1 MAKLIMTVELDI
13 DDEMYGDDEEKSWLL
28 NDILTGDKGQ
38 LLLHSNEIGDTVG
51 AIKVLSV
58 HFAAA

>member
-1 MAKLIMTVELDI
+1 VKMLLTVELDI
-13 DDEMYGDDEEKSWLL
+13 DDEMYRHEEEKSWLL
-28 NDILTGDKGQ
+28 DEILTGEKGQ